1 MLPGVYQAKKKTT
14 PYIFEVR
21 LPTAE
26 NISALAALT
35 RKKWRTKLTFTPA
48 DCSRERK

>member
-26 NISALAALT
+26 SISALAALT
-35 RKKWRTKLTFTPA
+35 RKKRHTKLTFTPA
-48 DCSRERK
+48 DCSSTKK